1 MRKGHHRATRVV
13 LVVATLGLV
22 GWQAGVALAAT
33 TEFSS
38 SFEATNRPL
47 DWTNTAETDA
57 AGNKKMSGVTGSS
70 RSGIP
75 GSIADRIT
83 EIAASA
89 DNPPSET
96 KENAFDGSLNTKWL
110 TFANTGWL
118 QVKLS
123 EPVAV
128 VDYALSSANDAP
140 GRDPKDWELQGSQDA
155 GTWTTLDT
163 RTGEAFSDRFQ
174 TKEYSFTNATAY
186 LYYRLNV
193 TANSGD
199 GITQLAE
206 LQLSNGD
213 TTPPPPSD
221 MKSFISGGPVNGP
234 NMMPNAGFTGLKA
247 LQYSGEQTSEDRG
260 FAYDKIYDVD
270 VDVTRDTELSYEV
283 FPELTNQ
290 DLAYPSTYAAVDLA
304 FSDGTYLSD
313 LHAIDQYGAELSPQ
327 GQGKAKILYA
337 DQWNRVVSR
346 IGDVAA
352 GKTIKRIIVGYDNPD
367 GPALF
372 NGWVDDIG
380 ITAHPAQANRS
391 HLSDWVITNRG
402 TNSSGS
408 FSRGNNFPATA
419 VPHGFNFWTPE
430 TDAGSKSWIYEYQR
444 ANNADNLPKLQAFGL
459 SHEPSPWMGD
469 RQTFQ
474 VMPSAQSG
482 TPDAG
487 RGARALAFRHD
498 NEVARPYYYGVTFEN
513 GLKAEIAP
521 TDHAAAL
528 RFTFPGD
535 DANVIL
541 DNADSGFD
549 VSIDRAART
558 ISGWSDTN
566 SGAGATRMF
575 FFGSFDRPITASGRL
590 ASGNRPATSYVK
602 LDTAGGRTVTL
613 RIATSLISLD
623 QAKHNLAIEIGAG
636 DSFDDVKARAQR
648 AWDTKLGVIE
658 VDGATDDQRTTLYS
672 SLYRLNLYPNSA
684 FENTGSSAHP
694 VYMHAV
700 QSSTDAP
707 DSEPTKTGAPVK
719 PGKVYVNNGFWDTY
733 RTAWPAYSLLYPRDA
748 GEMVDGFVQ
757 QYRDGGWIARWSSPG
772 YANLMTGTSS
782 DVAFADAFVK
792 GVSGFDAADAYDAAL
807 KNATVAPPGSNPL
820 DTAVGRKGLI
830 RSIFLGYTPN
840 EVSEGVSWALDGYIN
855 DFGIA
860 NMAQALA
867 DDGHRS
873 SADRKRWRD
882 EAGYFLS
889 RSQGY
894 VNMFDKRVGFF
905 QGKSIA
911 GDWTTPPDRFD
922 PRVWRQGGDFT
933 ETDGWNFAF
942 HAPQDGRGLI
952 DLYGGRDKLAAKL
965 DQFFS
970 TPETAR
976 FPGTYG
982 GTIHEMLEARDV
994 RMGQWGA
1001 SNQVS
1006 HHIPYMYDYV
1016 GQPYKTQSKVREAL
1030 RRLFTS
1036 SEIGQGYPGDEDN
1049 GEMSAWYVFGAL
1061 GLYPLQVGSPNY
1073 AIGSPLFKRAV
1084 VHRAGGDLVI
1094 NAPANSAANVYVQGL
1109 RVNGARHD
1117 RAYLTQREIARG
1129 TRLDFTMGAQPSS
1142 WATAPSAA
1150 PPSITKG
1157 DDAPFPLADAARLS
1171 DGDPAA
1177 SGAVDAHAL
1186 FDDSSGTQV
1195 TLQGMQPWVEFDL
1208 DRPRHVTYYTLT
1220 SRKDDGADP
1229 SGWIVKGSDDG
1240 KRWKVLDE
1248 RSGERFRWR
1257 SQTRPFKLDKAAEY
1271 TRYRIEFTKPAGDP
1285 ATLAEVEFLS
1295 DRPIP
1300 PSPLVARA
1308 DGAVARAGDTVQVPV
1323 TVTNAGDQPL
1333 SGDVSATAPSGWTVD
1348 PASVPFG
1355 PVAAGASQTVRLS
1368 VTVPAD
1374 ATEGSY
1380 PVRVTARSASGNGRA
1395 TADVQV
1401 IGNVIEF
1408 TPGTDAERPWLSDP
1422 DGSQLDGAIHDGN
1435 GRFADN
1441 GSHFTYRFDIPP
1453 GATGGTLTL
1462 EIGNEFVVDVSP
1474 DNATW
1479 RTVLKETA
1487 EEHDLNNLTD
1497 RTLDLAD
1504 LAGGARTLYVRV
1516 GDSFPSDGWGGWLGH
1531 LRLELQGA

>member
-1 MRKGHHRATRVV
+1 MHQGHFRVA
-13 LVVATLGLV
+13 LAVVTLALA
-22 GWQAGVALAAT
+22 GWQAGSAVAAT

-38 SFEATNRPL
+38 SFESNDRPL

-57 AGNKKMSGVTGSS
+57 QGNKKMSGVTGSS
-70 RSGIP
+70 RTGIP
-75 GSIADRIT
+75 GNIADKIVET
-83 EIAASA
+83 AASA
-89 DNPPSET
+89 DNPPNET
-96 KENAFDGSLNTKWL
+96 KDKAFDGNVNTKWL
-110 TFANTGWL
+110 AFAPTGWL

-123 EPVAV
+123 EPIAV
-128 VDYALSSANDAP
+128 VDYALTSANDSP
-140 GRDPKDWELQGSQDA
+140 GRDPQDWELQGSQDA
-155 GTWTTLDT
+155 VTWTSLDA
-163 RTGEAFSDRFQ
+163 RTGEGFADRFQ
-174 TKEYSFTNATAY
+174 TKTYHVATATPY
-186 LYYRLNV
+186 LYYRLNI
-193 TANSGD
+193 TRNGGD
-199 GITQLAE
+199 LLTQLAE

-221 MKSFISGGPVNGP
+221 MKSFVSGGPVNGP
-234 NMMPNAGFTGLKA
+234 NMLPNAGFTGLRA
-247 LQYSGEQTSEDRG
+247 LQYSGEQTSDDRG
-260 FAYDKIYDVD
+260 FAYNKLYDVD
-270 VDVTRDTELSYEV
+270 IDVTPDTQLSYEI

-313 LHAIDQYGAELSPQ
+313 LHGADQYGAELSPQ
-327 GQGKAKILYA
+327 GQGRAKILYA

-352 GKTIKRIIVGYDNPD
+352 GKTITRILIGYDNPD

-380 ITAHPAQANRS
+380 ITANPARPDRS
-391 HLSDWVITNRG
+391 HLSDWAITTRG

-430 TDAGSKSWIYEYQR
+430 TNAGTKSWVYEYQR
-444 ANNADNLPKLQAFGL
+444 ANNADNLPMLQAFGL

-474 VMPSAQSG
+474 VMPSTASG

-487 RGARALAFRHD
+487 RGARALAFRHE
-498 NEVARPYYYGVTFEN
+498 NEIARPYYYGVTFEN
-513 GLKAEIAP
+513 GLKGEIAP
-521 TDHAAAL
+521 TDHAAVL

-535 DANVIL
+535 DANLIL
-541 DNADSGFD
+541 DNVDDHFD
-549 VSIDRAART
+549 VSIDDGARA
-558 ISGWSDTN
+558 ISGWTDTN
-566 SGAGATRMF
+566 SDAGATRMF
-575 FFGSFDRPITASGRL
+575 FWGTFDRPITASGKL
-590 ASGNRPATSYVK
+590 PDGNRPNTSYVK
-602 LDTAGGRTVTL
+602 LDGRAVNL
-613 RIATSLISLD
+613 RIATSLISLA
-623 QAKHNLAIEIGAG
+623 QAKHNLAMEIGSA
-636 DSFDDVKARAQR
+636 SFDAIKARAQR
-648 AWDTKLGVIE
+648 AWDRKLGVIE
-658 VDGATDDQRTTLYS
+658 VQGATDDQRTTLYS
-672 SLYRLNLYPNSA
+672 NLYRLNLYPNSA
-684 FENTGSSAHP
+684 FENTGSNARP
-694 VYMHAV
+694 VYAHAM

-707 DSEPTKTGAPVK
+707 DSSPTKTGAPVK

-733 RTAWPAYSLLYPRDA
+733 RTAWPAYSLLYPQDA

-782 DVAFADAFVK
+782 DVAFADAYVK
-792 GVSGFDAADAYDAAL
+792 GVRGFDASDAYDAAL
-807 KNATVAPPGSNPL
+807 KNATVAPPGSNPF
-820 DTAVGRKGLI
+820 DTAVGRKGLN

-840 EVSEGVSWALDGYIN
+840 EVAEGVSWALDGYIN

-860 NMAQALA
+860 NMAKALA
-867 DDGHRS
+867 DDKHRS
-873 SADRKRWRD
+873 SADRRRWRE

-889 RSQGY
+889 RAQGY
-894 VNMFDKRVGFF
+894 VNVFDQRVNFF

-911 GDWTTPPDRFD
+911 GEWTTPPDQFD
-922 PRVWRQGGDFT
+922 PRVWRQGGDYT

-942 HAPQDGRGLI
+942 HAPQDGQGLI

-965 DQFFS
+965 DEFFS

-1006 HHIPYMYDYV
+1006 HHIPYMYDYA
-1016 GQPYKTQSKVREAL
+1016 GQPYKAAAKVREAL
-1030 RRLFTS
+1030 RRLFTG

-1049 GEMSAWYVFGAL
+1049 GEMSAWYVFSAL

-1084 VHRAGGDLVI
+1084 VHRPGGDLVI
-1094 NAPANSAANVYVQGL
+1094 NAPANSADNVYVQGL
-1109 RVNGARHD
+1109 RVNGKRVD
-1117 RAYLTQREIARG
+1117 RAYVSQDELARG
-1129 TRLDFTMGAQPSS
+1129 ARLDFDMGPQPSS
-1142 WATAPSAA
+1142 WATSPKAA

-1157 DDAPFPLADAARLS
+1157 DQAPFPLTDAARPA

-1177 SGAVDAHAL
+1177 SGGVDATAL
-1186 FDDSSGTQV
+1186 FDDNSPTQATLNGTQR
-1195 TLQGMQPWVEFDL
+1195 WVEFDL

-1220 SRKDDGADP
+1220 SGKDDGADP

-1248 RSGERFRWR
+1248 RSGERFAWR
-1257 SQTRPFKLDKAAEY
+1257 SQTRPFALDKAGEY
-1271 TRYRIEFTKPAGDP
+1271 TRFRIEFTKPASGP
-1285 ATLAEVEFLS
+1285 TTLSEVEFLS

-1300 PSPLVARA
+1300 PSPLVAHA
-1308 DGAVARAGDTVQVPV
+1308 EGTAARAGNMVEIPV
-1323 TVTNAGDQPL
+1323 TLSNAGDQSL
-1333 SGDVSATAPSGWTVD
+1333 TGAVTATAPSGWTVSPD
-1348 PASVPFG
+1348 SVPFG
-1355 PVAAGASQTVRLS
+1355 PLAAGASQTVRVN
-1368 VTVPAD
+1368 VTVPAG
-1374 ATEGSY
+1374 AAEGSY
-1380 PVRVTARSASGNGRA
+1380 SIRITARSDRGNARA
-1395 TADVQV
+1395 TASVQV
-1401 IGNVIEF
+1401 IGNTIEF

-1435 GRFADN
+1435 SRFADN

-1453 GATGGTLTL
+1453 GVTGGTLTL
-1462 EIGNEFVVDVSP
+1462 EIGNEFLVDVSP

-1479 RTVLKETA
+1479 RNVLKETS
-1487 EEHDLNNLTD
+1487 EEHDLNNRTE

-1504 LAGGARTLYVRV
+1504 LAGGASTLYVRI

-1531 LRLELQGA
+1531 LRLQFAGT